1 MSRSAGL
8 PRWPSAGDCAT
19 IIPVRQQIKNVEDL
33 RWLMGHT
40 GGFRGGYVTDVQ
52 MSKRRL
58 FDEGSAREVL
68 ADTTV
73 TVVVRYRLRQ
83 MERVAKLTMLG
94 VTDFSVFEQE
104 GADCSSLGVIH
115 AECTADKLRFW
126 FDPQG
131 ELYVVCDEAQVEE
144 VAMPFLEDRLQGQP
158 AQWTF
163 QSPVAEWP
171 TVQWLLEGLD
181 EAGLPCTW
189 KGAKAKRQQS
199 NIQWEGELL
208 PASGTG
214 HVDCGA
220 VRVMLYGPL
229 DGPGFGIVLNVAGA
243 QSRPAGRILS
253 YAADLLVRRFSGQC
267 LVGNTII
274 PGGEWM
280 SWKSLEQL
288 RWTKDGGSGE

>member
-1 MSRSAGL
+1 MK
-8 PRWPSAGDCAT
+8 
-19 IIPVRQQIKNVEDL
+19 QQIKHVEDL

-58 FDEGSAREVL
+58 FDEGSTREVL

-73 TVVVRYRLRQ
+73 TVVIRYRLRQ
-83 MERVAKLTMLG
+83 MERVAKLTMIG

-144 VAMPFLEDRLQGQP
+144 VALPFLEDRPQEQP

-171 TVQWLLEGLD
+171 TVEWLLEGLD

-189 KGAKAKRQQS
+189 KGVKTKRRQS
-199 NIQWEGELL
+199 SIQWEGELF
-208 PASGTG
+208 PAAG
-214 HVDCGA
+214 VDQADCGS

-229 DGPGFGIVLNVAGA
+229 DGPGFGIVLNVAGT
-243 QSRPAGRILS
+243 QSRAACRVLS
-253 YAADLLVRRFSGQC
+253 TAADLLVRRFSGQC

-274 PGGEWM
+274 PGGEWL
-280 SWKSLEQL
+280 SWKSLEQQ
-288 RWTKDGGSGE
+288 RWTKAGND